1 MIDYTGISDSY
12 QYFLGLPVTG
22 AIILIFCLLLL
33 VLSYTATEFVDKN
46 KNTKY
51 NKGIRFKILSELYFI
66 FDKLPLVAL
75 IVLVAFLSSLG
86 EVAKYD
92 KDECINKLNEL
103 GFVTDVDR
111 KNLSNNINTIRIEK
125 ESILEEYKVA
135 YSERK
140 DDLNLVYENI
150 ILNKF
155 YNNQVFNEIADDP
168 VYGLGRFESRLKE

>member
-12 QYFLGLPVTG
+12 QYFLGLPITG
-22 AIILIFCLLLL
+22 AIILIFCLLVL
-33 VLSYTATEFVDKN
+33 VLSYMATEFVDKN

-51 NKGIRFKILSELYFI
+51 NKGIRFKLLNELYFV
-66 FDKLPLVAL
+66 FDKLPLVAF
-75 IVLVAFLSSLG
+75 IVFVAFLLSLG

-92 KDECINKLNEL
+92 KDECINKLTEL
-103 GFVTDVDR
+103 GFVTNVDR
-111 KNLSNNINTIRIEK
+111 KNLSNNINIIRTEK
-125 ESILEEYKVA
+125 TSILEEYKAA
-135 YSERK
+135 YPERK

-168 VYGLGRFESRLKE
+168 VYGLDRFGNRLKK

>member
-12 QYFLGLPVTG
+12 QYFLGLPITG
-22 AIILIFCLLLL
+22 AIILIFCLLVL
-33 VLSYTATEFVDKN
+33 VLSYMATGFVDKN

-51 NKGIRFKILSELYFI
+51 NKGIRFKLLNELYWI
-66 FDKLPLVAL
+66 LDKLPLVAF

-86 EVAKYD
+86 EVAKYN
-92 KDECINKLNEL
+92 KDECINKLNEM
-103 GFVTDVDR
+103 GFITDVDI
-111 KNLSNNINTIRIEK
+111 KNLSDNINIIRIEK
-125 ESILEEYKVA
+125 ASILEEYKAA
-135 YSERK
+135 YPERK
-140 DDLNLVYENI
+140 DDLTSVYENI

>member
-1 MIDYTGISDSY
+1 MIDYSGISDSY

-51 NKGIRFKILSELYFI
+51 NKGIRFKILNELYWI
-66 FDKLPLVAL
+66 LDKLPLVAF

-86 EVAKYD
+86 EVAKYN

-111 KNLSNNINTIRIEK
+111 KNLSDNINIIRIEK
-125 ESILEEYKVA
+125 ASILEEYKVA
-135 YSERK
+135 YPERK
-140 DDLNLVYENI
+140 DDLTLVYENI

-168 VYGLGRFESRLKE
+168 VYGLGRFESRLKK

>member
-33 VLSYTATEFVDKN
+33 VLSYTATKFVDKN

-51 NKGIRFKILSELYFI
+51 NKGIRFKILNELYFI
-66 FDKLPLVAL
+66 FDKLPLVAF
-75 IVLVAFLSSLG
+75 IVFVAFLSSLG

-92 KDECINKLNEL
+92 KDECIDKLNEL

-111 KNLSNNINTIRIEK
+111 KNLSDNINIIRIEK
-125 ESILEEYKVA
+125 ASILEEYKVA
-135 YSERK
+135 YPEHK
-140 DDLNLVYENI
+140 DDLTSVYEDI

-168 VYGLGRFESRLKE
+168 VYGLVRFESRLKR